1 MTRLRLSL
9 SQQPVVFYDH
19 YQDPDDF
26 GDQVLAGLEQA
37 RKSIPPKFFYNQRG
51 SELFDAIC
59 ELPEYYLT
67 RADLEIIEDHAGDIA
82 DLLEDTVQLVE
93 FGSGSSRK
101 VRLLLDGIQPS
112 IYMPI
117 DISRDHLLASANLL
131 AEDYPWLAV
140 HAVCMDYSRTM
151 ELPYY
156 GDGLALAAFFP
167 GSSIGNFEPDSA
179 YRFLAQS
186 RRMLK
191 PGGIL
196 IIGVDLKKDI
206 SRLEAAYNDADGV
219 TAAFN
224 LNLLQRMNE
233 ELDADFDL
241 TQFRHRAFYNEPRGR
256 IEMHIE
262 SLRPQTVTVRGRP
275 FSFAAGETVHTENS
289 YKYSVAEFQQ
299 LAGSAGFDASAVWT
313 DQSALFSVHVL
324 TARMAVAH

>member
-1 MTRLRLSL
+1 MTRLRQSL

-19 YQDPDDF
+19 YQHQDDF
-26 GDQVLAGLEQA
+26 GDQVLAGLEQTP
-37 RKSIPPKFFYNQRG
+37 KSIPTKFFYNQRG

-59 ELPEYYLT
+59 GLPEYYLT
-67 RADLEIIEDHAGDIA
+67 RADLEIIEDHASDIA
-82 DLLEDTVQLVE
+82 NLIDDTVQLVE

-101 VRLLLDGIQPS
+101 VRLLLDGVRPTV
-112 IYMPI
+112 YMPI

-140 HAVCMDYSRTM
+140 HAVCMDYSRSL
-151 ELPYY
+151 ELPYH

-179 YRFLAQS
+179 HQFLVQAK
-186 RRMLK
+186 RMLK
-191 PGGIL
+191 PGGTL
-196 IIGVDLKKDI
+196 IIGVDLKKET
-206 SRLEAAYNDADGV
+206 SRLEAAYNDADGI

-233 ELDADFDL
+233 ELDADFDPA
-241 TQFRHRAFYNEPRGR
+241 QFRHRAFYNENRGR

-262 SLRPQTVTVRGRP
+262 SLRPQTVTVCGRP

-289 YKYSVAEFQQ
+289 YKYSIAEFQQ
-299 LAGSAGFDASAVWT
+299 LAASAGFHATAVWT
-313 DQSALFSVHVL
+313 DHSALFSVHVL
-324 TARMAVAH
+324 TARASVAH